1 MAFTPQTGPSGGG
14 MDPAGLMQLLRS
26 QAPMTYQ
33 QPNQIARDA
42 SNPVPQDP
50 YAADRAFAA
59 GNAFNPN
66 FDTNGEGYLP
76 MGNIGAEIGSEL
88 GSGVEQQ
95 IAQTL
100 VQSAM
105 NGDIDIQSLLR
116 AIASYTTVGEAVG
129 SAAPFMQQYQDA
141 MPASWGSP
149 ELEAQKQTYPWLM
162 PEMQGNRPTPGGQL
176 LF

>member
-1 MAFTPQTGPSGGG
+1 MAFTPQTGGGG
-14 MDPAGLMQLLRS
+14 SVAPEGLMQLLRS
-26 QAPMTYQ
+26 QAPMTYN
-33 QPNQIARDA
+33 QPNQIAREM

-50 YAADRAFAA
+50 YAADRMWAA

-66 FDTNGEGYLP
+66 PDTNGEGYLP
-76 MGNIGAEIGSEL
+76 LGNIGSQIGSEL

-105 NGDIDIQSLLR
+105 KGDLDIQSLLR
-116 AIASYTTVGEAVG
+116 AIASYTTVGEASG
-129 SAAPFMQQYQDA
+129 AGPLFMQQYQDA
-141 MPASWGSP
+141 MPASYGSP
-149 ELEAQKQTYPWLM
+149 ELAAQTQTYPWLM
-162 PEMQGNRPTPGGQL
+162 PEMQGNRPQPGGQL